1 MRILGLL
8 KGIDVHALDPL
19 HRVLLVTDGTLTE
32 TLEAIFLE
40 PIELV
45 RVGQRNVAANE
56 SHALLQPEDGETV
69 VERKI
74 LLRGTRSGTNYVYA
88 ESLIAVDRLGAAFQ
102 EGLVESN
109 IPLGRLWIEQKLET
123 FKEFLDVRCEPA
135 ADVPA
140 EFGANG
146 STLLVRTYRVYSAG
160 RPVFV
165 ITEHFPSAFAPG
177 VTTG

>member
-8 KGIDVHALDPL
+8 KGIDVSALDPL

-45 RVGQRNVAANE
+45 RVGQRNVKANA
-56 SHALLQPEDGETV
+56 SHALLEPADGETV

-74 LLRGTRSGTNYVYA
+74 LLRGSRTGTNYVYA
-88 ESLIAVDRLGAAFQ
+88 ESLIAADRLGPEFRH
-102 EGLVESN
+102 GLVESDV
-109 IPLGRLWIEQKLET
+109 PLGRLWIERKLET
-123 FKEFLDVRCEPA
+123 FKEFLEVRCEPA
-135 ADVPA
+135 AQIP
-140 EFGANG
+140 EFGPDV

-165 ITEHFPSAFAPG
+165 ITEHFPSTFAPA
-177 VTTG
+177 V

>member
-45 RVGQRNVAANE
+45 RVGQRNVGANP
-56 SHALLQPEDGETV
+56 SHALLEPRDGETV

-74 LLRGTRSGTNYVYA
+74 LLRGSHSGTNYVYA
-88 ESLIAVDRLGAAFQ
+88 ESLIAADRLGPEFRR
-102 EGLVESN
+102 GLVESDV
-109 IPLGRLWIEQKLET
+109 PLGRLWIEQKLET

-135 ADVPA
+135 TEVPA
-140 EFGANG
+140 EFGPNG
-146 STLLVRTYRVYSAG
+146 STLLVRTYRVYSSG

-165 ITEHFPSAFAPG
+165 ITEHFPSTFAPAA
-177 VTTG
+177 

>member
-45 RVGQRNVAANE
+45 RVGQRQVAANA
-56 SHALLQPEDGETV
+56 SHALLQPQDGETV

-74 LLRGTRSGTNYVYA
+74 LLRGSRSRTNYVYA
-88 ESLIAVDRLGAAFQ
+88 ESLIAADRLGPEFRR
-102 EGLVESN
+102 GLVESD
-109 IPLGRLWIEQKLET
+109 IPLGRLWIEQRLET
-123 FKEFLDVRCEPA
+123 FKEFLDMRCETGTA
-135 ADVPA
+135 VPA
-140 EFGANG
+140 EFGAEG
-146 STLLVRTYRVYSAG
+146 AALLVRTYRVHSAG

-165 ITEHFPSAFAPG
+165 ITEYFPSTFVQP
-177 VTTG
+177 TC